1 MSVSASVLFAGALAG
16 AVIGGLYL
24 GLLWAAVRHLPQ
36 DQRGVL
42 VFVGLALAR
51 AALLL
56 GALAAAAVLGVPT
69 IALVAALA
77 GFVVVRLAATRR
89 FGRAT
94 QGDAKWK

>member
-1 MSVSASVLFAGALAG
+1 MSVSASVLFA
-16 AVIGGLYL
+16 
-24 GLLWAAVRHLPQ
+24 
-36 DQRGVL
+36 
-42 VFVGLALAR
+42 
-51 AALLL
+51 